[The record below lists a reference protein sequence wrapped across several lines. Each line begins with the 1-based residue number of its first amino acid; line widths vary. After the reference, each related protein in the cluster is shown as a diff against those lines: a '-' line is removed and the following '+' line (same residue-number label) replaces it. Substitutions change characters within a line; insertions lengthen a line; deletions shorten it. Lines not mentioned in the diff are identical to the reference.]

1 MYITMHLENKMT
13 TAQRTDADIVL
24 GSLPSIGMGRGFQG
38 KLKDEVM
45 ALENDCLAI
54 RQVANEIK
62 NIITIEYDP
71 SDKDYGDPE
80 PLIDLCD
87 IWRELE

>member
-1 MYITMHLENKMT
+1 MHLENKMT